1 MQEVQRGRRIGVTK
15 RGYVGFTT
23 HDTEKGDLLVILE
36 GFTIAF
42 VLRRKGDHF
51 IIAGDCYIHG
61 IMDDELV
68 CAPEDKFE
76 LGESQVEADRN
87 GSLLH
92 SIAERRFCY
101 FSDFHDCMKLGVYPS
116 LHMQL

>member
-1 MQEVQRGRRIGVTK
+1 MLPNEDMWVLP
-15 RGYVGFTT
+15 FTILK
-23 HDTEKGDLLVILE
+23 KGDLLVILE

-51 IIAGDCYIHG
+51 VIAGDCYIHG

-87 GSLLH
+87 GD
-92 SIAERRFCY
+92 RFCIRLPTDV
-101 FSDFHDCMKLGVYPS
+101 FATFQTFTIV
-116 LHMQL
+116 